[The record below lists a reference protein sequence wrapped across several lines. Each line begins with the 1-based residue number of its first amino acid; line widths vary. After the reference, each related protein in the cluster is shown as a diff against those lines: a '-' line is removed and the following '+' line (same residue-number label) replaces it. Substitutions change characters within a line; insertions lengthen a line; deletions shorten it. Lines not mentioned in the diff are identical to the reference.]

1 MQTII
6 LNLLALS
13 LVVFFHELGHFLA
26 AKIMGCTPKKF
37 AVGLGPK
44 IWSFV
49 RKGTE
54 FSLRWIPFG
63 GFVELPE
70 EATKKLN
77 GRKQIFIYAAGPL
90 ANLVLCLVLSVV
102 IISSKQNFGMRILTD
117 YSYLVQIIS
126 GIGATVYLFFAGVPL
141 TIIALV
147 KMVMHPIS
155 NMKDMS
161 GPIGIISG
169 EAIPSFHL
177 ENTPV
182 WLQLAVTVYIFS
194 MGVGGFNLIPLSFLD
209 GGRIFE
215 NLFSRFPKFLGFWRA
230 TTGVVLVSLL
240 VCILVTDIMKI
251 IARF

>member
-1 MQTII
+1 M
-6 LNLLALS
+6 
-13 LVVFFHELGHFLA
+13 H
-26 AKIMGCTPKKF
+26 
-37 AVGLGPK
+37 
-44 IWSFV
+44 
-49 RKGTE
+49 
-54 FSLRWIPFG
+54 
-63 GFVELPE
+63 
-70 EATKKLN
+70 
-77 GRKQIFIYAAGPL
+77 PL
-90 ANLVLCLVLSVV
+90 ATDMIVKQVFQRRDEGDCPSIPAKPAGVLEDV
-102 IISSKQNFGMRILTD
+102 IIDLASRLQAGR
-117 YSYLVQIIS
+117 S
-126 GIGATVYLFFAGVPL
+126 GNYEDRHNGP
-141 TIIALV
+141 
-147 KMVMHPIS
+147 MVMHPIS